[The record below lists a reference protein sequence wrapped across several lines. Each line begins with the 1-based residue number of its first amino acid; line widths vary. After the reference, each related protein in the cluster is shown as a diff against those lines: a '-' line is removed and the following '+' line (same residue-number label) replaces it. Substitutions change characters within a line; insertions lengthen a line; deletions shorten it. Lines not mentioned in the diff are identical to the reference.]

1 MKIRFGR
8 TPVIVIAAI
17 AVLLL
22 IGTGCRE
29 QSAGA
34 ADQALQI
41 AETAPEAL
49 PRRSFTIVAVGDIM
63 LDRNVWRAIRN
74 SGYESIL
81 AKVRD
86 LTRSADIAFANLE
99 CPLSDEGPHSPSK
112 YLLFRAPPETAQ
124 VLVDGGFDIVSL
136 ANNHTL
142 NAGKK
147 GVENT
152 LDTLEKYG
160 VAYCGCRHPDEKED
174 AWQPTYFAVNDYV
187 LGFMAYT
194 DLSFEHGSY
203 AKIED
208 YDELARQLA
217 SAKAECNLLFVSV
230 HWGDEYHKTPSDRQR
245 KLAHYLVDN
254 GADVVLGHHPHMLQG
269 VEVYNGCPILYSM
282 GNFVFDQREG
292 ERMESAIFHLKYTE
306 NYGWNIFAK
315 PIWIPRSRMGPV
327 YPEAAR
333 AHKIAARLAELSA
346 DLGTEAS
353 EKNSKVWIN
362 IRRPRE
368 NREAKTDQ
376 ITPTEEQNNEP
387 L

>member
-1 MKIRFGR
+1 MRTRFAR
-8 TPVIVIAAI
+8 TPIVVLVAI
-17 AVLLL
+17 AVLL
-22 IGTGCRE
+22 IGVGCRE

-34 ADQALQI
+34 ADQALQ
-41 AETAPEAL
+41 AAQTAPQ
-49 PRRSFTIVAVGDIM
+49 PPPKRSFAMVAVGDIM

-74 SGYESIL
+74 NGYRSIL

-99 CPLSDEGPHSPSK
+99 CPLSDQGPHSPSK

-142 NAGKK
+142 NAGKT

-152 LDTLEKYG
+152 IDTLEKYG
-160 VAYCGCRHPDEKED
+160 VAYCGCRRPDEKAD
-174 AWQPTYFAVNDYV
+174 AWKPTYFAVNDYV

-194 DLSFEHGSY
+194 DLTFEHGSY
-203 AKIED
+203 AKIEN
-208 YDELARQLA
+208 YDELAEQLA
-217 SAKAECNLLFVSV
+217 GAKAHCDLLFVSV
-230 HWGDEYHKTPSDRQR
+230 HWGDEYDNTPNDRQR

-254 GADVVLGHHPHMLQG
+254 GADVVLGHHPHTLQG

-292 ERMESAIFHLKYTE
+292 ERMESAIFHLRYTE
-306 NYGWNIFAK
+306 DYGWNLFAK
-315 PIWIPRSRMGPV
+315 PVWIPRSRMGPI
-327 YPEAAR
+327 YPEASR
-333 AHKIAARLAELSA
+333 AHKIATRLAELSA
-346 DLGTEAS
+346 DLGTQVS
-353 EKNSKVWIN
+353 EQNNKVWIN
-362 IRRPRE
+362 IRRPAE
-368 NREAKTDQ
+368 PSEAATNQTK
-376 ITPTEEQNNEP
+376 PTEEQGNES